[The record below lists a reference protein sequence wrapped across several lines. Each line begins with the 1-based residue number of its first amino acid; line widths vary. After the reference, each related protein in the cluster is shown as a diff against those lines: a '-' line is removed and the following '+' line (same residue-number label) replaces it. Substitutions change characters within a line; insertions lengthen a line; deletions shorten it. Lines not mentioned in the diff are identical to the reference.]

1 MAIFGNSIKKETP
14 KMPIDPDALR
24 QWPIPEI
31 EHSYSARD
39 TMLYALG
46 LGYGADPLDQEQLRF
61 VYEGRLQALPSMA
74 VVLGYPGFWVSDPGT
89 GVDWKKV
96 LHGEQAIEV
105 FKPLPTAA
113 TVIGRSRVTGL
124 FDKGKDKGAVMVSE
138 RDVVDKASGELLCR
152 LTSTTMMRGDGGFGG
167 PSGPLPAP
175 HPLPDRAPDQ
185 SVAIAT
191 LPQAALI
198 YRLSGDYNPLHAD
211 PAVARSG
218 GFEKPILHGL
228 CSFGVVCRALLAA
241 VCGNDPARLRKMQVR
256 FSAPVYPGE
265 TIVTEIW
272 TEPGGVVSF
281 RAKVA
286 ERDLVVI
293 NNGRAE
299 VTG

>member
-1 MAIFGNSIKKETP
+1 
-14 KMPIDPDALR
+14 MPIDPKALR
-24 QWPIPEI
+24 QWPIADV
-31 EHSYSARD
+31 EHSYTVRD

-46 LGYGADPLDQEQLRF
+46 LGYGADPMDVEQLRF
-61 VYEGRLQALPSMA
+61 VYEGGLKALPSMA
-74 VVLGYPGFWVSDPGT
+74 VVLGYPGFWIGDPAT
-89 GVDWKKV
+89 GADWKKV
-96 LHGEQAIEV
+96 LHGEQSIEI

-124 FDKGKDKGAVMVSE
+124 FDKGKDKGAVLVSE
-138 RDVVDKASGELLCR
+138 RDVIDKSSGDVLCR

-185 SVAIAT
+185 AVSIAT

-211 PAVARSG
+211 PAVARGG

-228 CSFGVVCRALLAA
+228 CTFGVVGRALLDA
-241 VCGNDPARLRKMQVR
+241 VCGNDPSKLRKMQVR
-256 FSAPVYPGE
+256 FSAPVFPGE
-265 TIVTEIW
+265 TIVTEFW
-272 TEPGGVVSF
+272 KEGGGVVSF
-281 RAKVA
+281 RAKVKQ
-286 ERDLVVI
+286 RDLVVI

-299 VTG
+299 VTA

>member
-1 MAIFGNSIKKETP
+1 
-14 KMPIDPDALR
+14 MPIN
-24 QWPIPEI
+24 PEVLLNWKFPEL
-31 EHSYSARD
+31 EHSYTERD

-46 LGYGADPLDQEQLRF
+46 LGCGADPLDQGQLQF
-61 VYEGRLQALPSMA
+61 VYEDGLRALPSMA
-74 VVLGYPGFWVSDPGT
+74 VVLGYPGFWISDPGT

-96 LHGEQAIEV
+96 LHGEQDITI
-105 FKPLPTAA
+105 FKPLPAA
-113 TVIGRSRVTGL
+113 GTVIGRTRVTGV
-124 FDKGKDKGAVMVSE
+124 FDKGRDKGAVLVSE
-138 RDVVDKASGELLCR
+138 RDVIDKASGDLLCR

-185 SVAIAT
+185 TASIAT

-218 GFEKPILHGL
+218 GFDRPILHGL
-228 CSFGVVCRALLAA
+228 CTFGVVCRALLEI
-241 VCGNDPARLRKMQVR
+241 VCGNDPVKLRKMQVR

-265 TIVTEIW
+265 TIVTELW
-272 TEPGGVVSF
+272 KESGGVVSF
-281 RAKVA
+281 RARVA
-286 ERDLVVI
+286 QRNLVVI

-299 VTG
+299 IAT

>member
-1 MAIFGNSIKKETP
+1 
-14 KMPIDPDALR
+14 MPIN
-24 QWPIPEI
+24 PEI
-31 EHSYSARD
+31 LLNWKFPELEHSYTERD

-46 LGYGADPLDQEQLRF
+46 LGCGADPLDQGQLQF
-61 VYEGRLQALPSMA
+61 VYEDGLRALPSMA
-74 VVLGYPGFWVSDPGT
+74 VVLGYPGFWISDPGT

-96 LHGEQAIEV
+96 LHGEQDITI
-105 FKPLPTAA
+105 FKPLPAA
-113 TVIGRSRVTGL
+113 GTVIGRTRVTGV
-124 FDKGKDKGAVMVSE
+124 FDKGKDKGAVLVSE
-138 RDVVDKASGELLCR
+138 RDVVDKASGDLLCR

-185 SVAIAT
+185 AASIAT

-218 GFEKPILHGL
+218 GFDRPILHGL
-228 CSFGVVCRALLAA
+228 CTFGVVCRALLDM
-241 VCGNDPARLRKMQVR
+241 VCGNDPAKLRKMQVR

-265 TIVTEIW
+265 TIVTELW
-272 TEPGGVVSF
+272 RESGGVVSF
-281 RAKVA
+281 RARVVQ
-286 ERDLVVI
+286 RDLVVI

-299 VTG
+299 IAA